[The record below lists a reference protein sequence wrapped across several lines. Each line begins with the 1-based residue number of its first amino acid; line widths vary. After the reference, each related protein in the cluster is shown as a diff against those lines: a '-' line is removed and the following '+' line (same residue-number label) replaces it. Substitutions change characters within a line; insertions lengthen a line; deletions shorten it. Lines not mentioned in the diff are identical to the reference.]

1 MRVFSGFVDIGV
13 ISMTTMGLN
22 FYRLWLVP
30 ASQPTLQ
37 HNCFVCGKLSGI
49 LEHIS
54 R

>member
-1 MRVFSGFVDIGV
+1 MRVFSGIVDIGV

-22 FYRLWLVP
+22 CYRLWFTP
-30 ASQPTLQ
+30 TSQRTLQ

-49 LEHIS
+49 LEYVS